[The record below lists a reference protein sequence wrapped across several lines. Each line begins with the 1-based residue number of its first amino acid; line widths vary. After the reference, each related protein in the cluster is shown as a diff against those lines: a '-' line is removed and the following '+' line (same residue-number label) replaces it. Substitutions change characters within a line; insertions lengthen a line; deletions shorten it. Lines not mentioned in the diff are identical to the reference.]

1 MKKKEEY
8 SGGNLRKKQKAE
20 TYAIIFK
27 VAVDMFESVGYEKT
41 TMRKIAAKAGIS
53 PGAIFKHFENK
64 SALLA
69 AKLFG
74 DLEKDKKKAIDTIPP
89 NETIDIQFLHI
100 AESFFKYY
108 DLTPVLSKILVKHS
122 IFIEG
127 IWSEKLE
134 NQMRH
139 LGDVFAELVQEHK
152 SRNKIKE
159 EVDNMTLAVA
169 LFSNYM
175 WTLLLFVNNPEI
187 TVGVALEMLK
197 PLVKQTVSG
206 AVVKK

>member
-1 MKKKEEY
+1 MKKNEEY
-8 SGGNLRKKQKAE
+8 SGGSLRKRQKAE

-64 SALLA
+64 SAILA

-74 DLEKDKKKAIDTIPP
+74 DLEIVQKKAIDTIP
-89 NETIDIQFLHI
+89 EKATIDKQFLHI

-122 IFIEG
+122 VFIEG
-127 IWSEKLE
+127 IWSEKLQ

-139 LGDVFAELVQEHK
+139 LGDVFEELIQEGKERNELK
-152 SRNKIKE
+152 SD
-159 EVDNMTLAVA
+159 VDNKA
-169 LFSNYM
+169 LVMALLSSYM
-175 WTLLLFVNNPEI
+175 WALLLFVNDPEL
-187 TVGVALEMLK
+187 TVDAALEMLDTIIN
-197 PLVKQTVSG
+197 QTVRG
-206 AVVKK
+206 AI